1 MRTVC
6 PRCSLRFEQEEGGF
20 LGAMLLNYT
29 VGFLVWIAMLA
40 VVLAAT
46 VPEVPVPELVVMSV
60 VVLAGVPL
68 WFYPRS
74 KTTWAAI
81 EWLANRTDPDY
92 RPAPARD
99 ERSRR
104 LD

>member
-1 MRTVC
+1 
-6 PRCSLRFEQEEGGF
+6 LRFEQESGGF
-20 LGAMLLNYT
+20 LGAMVLNYT
-29 VGFLVWIAMLA
+29 MGFLVWIVILA
-40 VVLAAT
+40 VVLALT
-46 VPEVPVPELVVMSV
+46 VPDVPVPELVVMSI
-60 VVLAGVPL
+60 VVLVGVPL

-92 RPAPARD
+92 RPATDRD

-104 LD
+104 LE